1 MSEWRMNWIPEVE
14 TGKVGCDAT
23 TTRRR
28 WLTKDLKS
36 YLVLDFQCQCD
47 WSHRY
52 CWFWTIGSES
62 VVDGNVQGCPSIKS
76 DQEVVC
82 NDFPRFLF
90 SIDDRYPDILCIS
103 YTIPAQ
109 FYLYALTM
117 KMVEGFFCPQHPSIT
132 RTAHWHLFNVRH
144 SSLFSPLNL
153 WWDL

>member
-82 NDFPRFLF
+82 NGFPRFLF

-117 KMVEGFFCPQHPSIT
+117 KMVQGFFCPQHPSIT
-132 RTAHWHLFNVRH
+132 RTAHWHFNVRH
-144 SSLFSPLNL
+144 SSFFSPLNL